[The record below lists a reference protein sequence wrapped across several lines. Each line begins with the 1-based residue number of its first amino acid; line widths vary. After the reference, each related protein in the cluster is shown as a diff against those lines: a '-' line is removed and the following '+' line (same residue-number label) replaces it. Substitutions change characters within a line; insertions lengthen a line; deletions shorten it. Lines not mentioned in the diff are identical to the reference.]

1 MNKELQELD
10 KLFKENKW
18 NQVVKKTKIL
28 INSEEVIAPYYNLL
42 GLSLSKL
49 NKNQDAENFFIK
61 GINKFPDEIS
71 LKSNIALTQ
80 IKLNELDKA
89 EQNLNKA
96 IKINEDDI
104 YTLFVIGKLKREQ
117 QNYEEAVVALK
128 RVCEKNVKFP
138 DALTL
143 LGQTYLDL
151 GHLTNKE
158 DFYDLARKNLL
169 LHSKL
174 FPLIGGTDYVLST
187 VTDYALN
194 DFHQKIMLNKIKN
207 LDFNDFHKSF
217 INFAIGK
224 SFEDQKK
231 YSQSAEFIKIANQIK
246 NKEVDKNI
254 IKNEILKFRNIRKI
268 FDNYSLRVE
277 DTKDLFQKKM
287 IFIVGLPRSGTT
299 LVHQLLSSA
308 DNTYGFGE
316 SVFLDIYLR
325 EKIFNKDFLSN
336 LLNKKTMNDHIIHI
350 SNEIGKKYNS
360 KSEQNIFIDKM
371 PPNFY
376 WIGFIKLLFPNSRVI
391 HTSRNIKDN
400 CLSLYKNIFG
410 SKDLD
415 WSYNETNILRYI
427 INYRDVMK
435 YWKKKFGEFI
445 YELKYDDLVKN
456 KHQESKK
463 LFNFCNMKWDE
474 NIFDFYKSAKPIRT
488 VSLYQVKKPIYQ
500 NSVNSS
506 QNYSNYFDFL
516 NKLDD
521 FQN

>member
-28 INSEEVIAPYYNLL
+28 INSEEAIAPYYNLL

-117 QNYEEAVVALK
+117 QKYEEAVVALK

-143 LGQTYLDL
+143 LCQTYLDL

-158 DFYDLARKNLL
+158 EFYDLARKNLL

-187 VTDYALN
+187 FTDYALN

-231 YSQSAEFIKIANQIK
+231 YSQSVEFIKIANQIK

-299 LVHQLLSSA
+299 LVHQLL
-308 DNTYGFGE
+308 
-316 SVFLDIYLR
+316 
-325 EKIFNKDFLSN
+325 
-336 LLNKKTMNDHIIHI
+336 
-350 SNEIGKKYNS
+350 
-360 KSEQNIFIDKM
+360 
-371 PPNFY
+371 
-376 WIGFIKLLFPNSRVI
+376 
-391 HTSRNIKDN
+391 
-400 CLSLYKNIFG
+400 
-410 SKDLD
+410 
-415 WSYNETNILRYI
+415 
-427 INYRDVMK
+427 
-435 YWKKKFGEFI
+435 
-445 YELKYDDLVKN
+445 
-456 KHQESKK
+456 
-463 LFNFCNMKWDE
+463 
-474 NIFDFYKSAKPIRT
+474 
-488 VSLYQVKKPIYQ
+488 
-500 NSVNSS
+500 
-506 QNYSNYFDFL
+506 
-516 NKLDD
+516 
-521 FQN
+521 